1 MARGIAIGVIGREDY
16 SDNLM
21 TYHPAGVGTSADFF
35 HNDEWLDFNGVQSSH
50 GILIKSD
57 KVVGQTYVRTPVKP
71 VIDLETSYAEIM
83 MGKQTEPVTDDMARR
98 SAYWAVFAGGCGHT
112 YGHTSIWQMFV
123 PNGKRTRGMA
133 GATTPWPKALDAPSA
148 AQMGHLRKLMESLP
162 FVTRIPDQSIITSDT
177 GKQGDHLLAT
187 RDQEGTYAMVYSPT
201 GGAFSLN
208 TSWMTGSKGK
218 AWWFNPR
225 DGKANA
231 IGDVPRNAEQKYSPP
246 TQGEGQDWVLVIAD
260 SNLAFPAEEH

>member
-1 MARGIAIGVIGREDY
+1 
-16 SDNLM
+16 
-21 TYHPAGVGTSADFF
+21 
-35 HNDEWLDFNGVQSSH
+35 
-50 GILIKSD
+50 
-57 KVVGQTYVRTPVKP
+57 
-71 VIDLETSYAEIM
+71 
-83 MGKQTEPVTDDMARR
+83 
-98 SAYWAVFAGGCGHT
+98 
-112 YGHTSIWQMFV
+112 
-123 PNGKRTRGMA
+123 
-133 GATTPWPKALDAPSA
+133 
-148 AQMGHLRKLMESLP
+148 MESLP